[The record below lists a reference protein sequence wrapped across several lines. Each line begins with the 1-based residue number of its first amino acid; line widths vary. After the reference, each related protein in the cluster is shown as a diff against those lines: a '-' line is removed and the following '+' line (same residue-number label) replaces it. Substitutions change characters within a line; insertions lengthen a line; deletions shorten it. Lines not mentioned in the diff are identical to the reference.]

1 MFDDVDGEAIGVG
14 DGFGGEDLA
23 RGADGGEMSA
33 DEQGDPVRV
42 ASGEVE
48 VMQGNE
54 YGEVFG
60 MCQLADQLQQ
70 ADLILQVQMRGGF
83 IEQENGRGLAQ
94 GAGE

>member
-23 RGADGGEMSA
+23 WGADGGEMSA

-48 VMQGNE
+48 VMQGDE
-54 YGEVFG
+54 HSEVFG
-60 MCQLADQLQQ
+60 VCQLADQLQ
-70 ADLILQVQMRGGF
+70 
-83 IEQENGRGLAQ
+83 
-94 GAGE
+94 